1 MKTIALAL
9 LMLIC
14 LLLFTA
20 CHTNTDPWPVSE
32 ALLSPGVTSVP
43 TQQATAAPSP
53 TEAPTSTPAAV
64 PTPEPSDIP
73 NSGDD
78 PGING

>member
-20 CHTNTDPWPVSE
+20 CHTDTDPWPASE
-32 ALLSPGVTSVP
+32 ALLSPGVTSVS

-64 PTPEPSDIP
+64 STPAPTAIP
-73 NSGDD
+73 GGGDE